1 MTRQAI
7 KYKVLLDKIFRKMK
21 ADGVEINR
29 GELDAFVK
37 SSAGVEG
44 SSKTMPQ
51 EDLNILIE
59 QCYLIAEQIGL
70 NNEEDKLC

>member
-1 MTRQAI
+1 
-7 KYKVLLDKIFRKMK
+7 MK
-21 ADGVEINR
+21 ADGVEIER

-44 SSKTMPQ
+44 STKTMPQ
-51 EDLNILIE
+51 EELNILIE

-70 NNEEDKLC
+70 NNKNEIL